1 MSDASGKMTSG
12 IERSDVEEVR
22 DTCLCFA
29 TQRAARVLAR
39 RFDQLFAPLGITN
52 GQYSMMVAMTGMGA
66 PKLGQLA
73 GFLGMD
79 HTTVTAAVKA
89 LEKRGLV
96 VLKPD
101 PEDGRARRATLTR
114 SGQAI
119 VSQALPIWRAEHA
132 KLDDE
137 LGVETARSLRAVLG
151 DVATGIG

>member
-1 MSDASGKMTSG
+1 MKHG

-29 TQRAARVLAR
+29 TQKAARVLAR

-101 PEDGRARRATLTR
+101 PEDGRARRATVTEA
-114 SGQAI
+114 GQSLLVKA
-119 VSQALPIWRAEHA
+119 VPMWRAEHA
-132 KLDDE
+132 RLDAE
-137 LGVETARSLRAVLG
+137 LGTDTARSLRAALG
-151 DVATGIG
+151 EVSPGPD